1 MHRVEPYRYLV
12 WLFTRLPLAATADDY
27 TDLMPWRMPAA
38 PPLLRG
44 VVRRRIQFY

>member
-27 TDLMPWRMPAA
+27 ADLMPWRMPAA
-38 PPLLRG
+38 PNL
-44 VVRRRIQFY
+44 